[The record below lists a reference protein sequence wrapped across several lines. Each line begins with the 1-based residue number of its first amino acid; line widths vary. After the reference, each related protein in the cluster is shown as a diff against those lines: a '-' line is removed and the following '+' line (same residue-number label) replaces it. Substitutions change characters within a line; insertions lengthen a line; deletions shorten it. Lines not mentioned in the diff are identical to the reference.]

1 MDMKKFKLCAVAA
14 LSAAFILVFQP
25 WATAADK
32 AEAAKNQQTEKASKA
47 ELQSDPEYVI
57 GADDILEISVWK
69 NPDLSKVVTVRP
81 DGMVTLPLIGDMRAA
96 GATPSALRDRIVERL
111 KEYQETAV
119 ASVIVQEVRS
129 CRIFVLGEVLNPGTY
144 VITRKTSVLQAV
156 ALAGGFN
163 PFASRDLVL
172 VRERPDRNGKPEK
185 ISISFDDIVDD
196 GEKADKNLIL
206 RPGDTIFAP

>member
-1 MDMKKFKLCAVAA
+1 MDMQKFRSYAAAA
-14 LSAAFILVFQP
+14 LFAAMILIFQP

-32 AEAAKNQQTEKASKA
+32 PEKTKPQQTEKAA
-47 ELQSDPEYVI
+47 RTELQSDPEYVI
-57 GADDILEISVWK
+57 GTDDILEVSVWK

-81 DGMVTLPLIGDMRAA
+81 DGMITLPLIGDLRAA
-96 GATPSALRDRIVERL
+96 GSTPAGLRDRIVERL

-129 CRIFVLGEVLNPGTY
+129 YRIFVLGEVLNPGTY
-144 VITRKTSVLQAV
+144 VMTRRTTVLQAV

-172 VRERPDRNGKPEK
+172 VRERADKNGKPEK
-185 ISISFDDIVDD
+185 ISISFDDIVDE
-196 GEKADKNLIL
+196 GESADKNLIL

>member
-1 MDMKKFKLCAVAA
+1 MDMQKFKLYAAAA
-14 LSAAFILVFQP
+14 LSAAFILVYQP
-25 WATAADK
+25 LARAADK
-32 AEAAKNQQTEKASKA
+32 AEAAKPQQTEKATKA

-57 GADDILEISVWK
+57 GTDDILEISVWK

-81 DGMVTLPLIGDMRAA
+81 DGMVTLPLIGDLRAA
-96 GATPSALRDRIVERL
+96 GTTPSALRDRIVERL

-129 CRIFVLGEVLNPGTY
+129 YRIFVLGEVLNPGTY
-144 VITRKTSVLQAV
+144 VMTRSTTVLQAV

-172 VRERPDRNGKPEK
+172 VRERPDKNGKPEK
-185 ISISFDDIVDD
+185 ISISFDDIVDE

>member
-1 MDMKKFKLCAVAA
+1 MDMKSLKICAAAA
-14 LSAAFILVFQP
+14 LSAAFILVYQP
-25 WATAADK
+25 WARAADK
-32 AEAAKNQQTEKASKA
+32 AEAAKPQQTEKAAKA
-47 ELQSDPEYVI
+47 ELQSDSEYVI
-57 GADDILEISVWK
+57 GTDDVLEISVWK

-81 DGMVTLPLIGDMRAA
+81 DGMVTLPLIGDLRAA
-96 GATPSALRDRIVERL
+96 GTTPSALRDRIVERL

-129 CRIFVLGEVLNPGTY
+129 YRIFVLGEVLNPGTY
-144 VITRKTSVLQAV
+144 VMTRRTTVLQAV

-172 VRERPDRNGKPEK
+172 VRERPDKNGKPEK
-185 ISISFDDIVDD
+185 ISISFDDIVDE

>member
-1 MDMKKFKLCAVAA
+1 MDMQKFKLYAAAA
-14 LSAAFILVFQP
+14 LSAAFILVYQP
-25 WATAADK
+25 LDRAADK
-32 AEAAKNQQTEKASKA
+32 AEAAKPQQTEKATKA

-57 GADDILEISVWK
+57 GTDDILEISVWK

-81 DGMVTLPLIGDMRAA
+81 DGMVTLPLIGDLRAA
-96 GATPSALRDRIVERL
+96 GTTPSALRDRIVERL

-129 CRIFVLGEVLNPGTY
+129 YRIFVLGEVLNPGTY
-144 VITRKTSVLQAV
+144 VMTRSTTVLQAV

-172 VRERPDRNGKPEK
+172 VRERPDKNGKPEK
-185 ISISFDDIVDD
+185 ISISFDDIVDE